1 MPTLEINCQLFV
13 APLLWTG
20 RRTSKRL
27 SVSLDGLTKKR
38 ICFRDAKGEIRE
50 VNTIWQLAMKKAL
63 QIGIRKEKFT
73 MHDRRARA
81 PSDISPEGAR
91 DLLKHTTART
101 TAKPY
106 RRLPA
111 VLRGRKNL

>member
-1 MPTLEINCQLFV
+1 MTALVESVLTLKRHPGAEYLFYNRQGEPRIN
-13 APLLWTG
+13 
-20 RRTSKRL
+20 
-27 SVSLDGLTKKR
+27 D
-38 ICFRDAKGEIRE
+38 KGEIRD

-63 QIGIRKEKFT
+63 QMGIRKEKFT
-73 MHDRRARA
+73 MHDRRGKA

-91 DLLKHTTART
+91 DLLKHTTVQT

-111 VLRGRKNL
+111 VLSRRKNL